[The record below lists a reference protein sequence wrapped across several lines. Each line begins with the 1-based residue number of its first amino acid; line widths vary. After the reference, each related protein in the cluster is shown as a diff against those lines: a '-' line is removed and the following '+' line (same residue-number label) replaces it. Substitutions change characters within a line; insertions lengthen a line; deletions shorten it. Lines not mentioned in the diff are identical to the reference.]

1 MTDPALDRVRTA
13 TGWSIA
19 LSILMILVGILA
31 IVLPQ
36 TAGAAVVALVGWLL
50 LISGVLHLA
59 FAWRSTRP
67 AGVVWEVLVGIV
79 YILIGYYVL
88 SHPLVGLAS
97 LALALAVYLFI
108 EAILEFALG
117 FRLRMLPGSG
127 WVLFDGLVTLVLAVL
142 VWRAWPSG
150 AAWVIG
156 TIVGVSMFVSGISRL
171 ALSMGVR
178 RAIA

>member
-1 MTDPALDRVRTA
+1 MTDPALGRVRTA
-13 TGWSIA
+13 TSWSIA
-19 LSILMILVGILA
+19 LSVLMILAGLLA
-31 IVLPQ
+31 IVLPEA
-36 TAGAAVVALVGWLL
+36 AGAAVVVLVGWLL
-50 LISGVLHLA
+50 LISGILHLA
-59 FAWRSTRP
+59 FAWRSTRG

-97 LALALAVYLFI
+97 LALVLAAYLFI
-108 EAILEFALG
+108 EAILEFILG
-117 FRLRMLPGSG
+117 FQLRGLPGSG
-127 WVLFDGLVTLVLAVL
+127 WILFDGLVTLVLAVL